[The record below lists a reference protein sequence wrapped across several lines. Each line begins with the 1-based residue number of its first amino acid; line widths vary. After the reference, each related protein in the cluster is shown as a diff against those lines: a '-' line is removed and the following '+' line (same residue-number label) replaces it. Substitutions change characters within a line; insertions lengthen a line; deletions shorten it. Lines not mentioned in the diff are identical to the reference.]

1 MQTNFTLAQLADP
14 ETARSE
20 QILRKCVHCGF
31 CTATCPT
38 FVLLGDERD
47 SPRGRIYLIKAMLE
61 GDRAATA
68 QEVRHVDRCL
78 SCLSCMTTC
87 PSGVNYMHL
96 VDHGRHHIEETFKRT
111 LPDRLMRGL
120 LAWLM
125 PRPNLFRWTMVL
137 GRLAKPLAPMLP
149 ATSRDVGG
157 ATFLRRLRAMLEAV
171 PDRLAPPSAVDRP
184 QTFPAKGLRRKRVA
198 LMPGCGQ
205 QVLAPEVNE
214 ATVRL
219 LTRHDVEVVN
229 VAGSGCCGSSVLHVG
244 RNQAAIEL
252 AKRNITA
259 WLTEID
265 GAGLDAIVI
274 NASGCGTTVKDYG
287 HMLADEPEWRE
298 KAEQVARLAK
308 DVSEVMAEVGLA
320 NVTPQKLTVAYH
332 AACSMQHGQRL
343 IEPPKKL
350 LREAGFVVKDVPEG
364 HLCCGWAGTY
374 QVLQPDLSRRLRDR
388 KVANIESVKPDVI
401 AAGNFGCIGNIASG
415 TGIPIAHTVE
425 LLDWATGGPKP
436 AALG

>member
-96 VDHGRHHIEETFKRT
+96 VDHGRHRIEETFTRA

-137 GRLAKPLAPMLP
+137 GRLAKPLAPLLP
-149 ATSRDVGG
+149 ATSRDAGG
-157 ATFLRRLRAMLEAV
+157 ATFLPRLRAMLEAV

-184 QTFPAKGLRRKRVA
+184 QTLPAKGLRRKRVA

-219 LTRHDVEVVN
+219 LTRHDIEVVN

-244 RNQAAIEL
+244 RNEEAVEL

-259 WLTEID
+259 WLKEID

-298 KAEQVARLAK
+298 KAKQVGRLAK

-320 NVTPQKLTVAYH
+320 NVTPQNLTVAYH
-332 AACSMQHGQRL
+332 AACSMQHGQKL

-350 LREAGFVVKDVPEG
+350 LRDAGFVVKDVPEG

-374 QVLQPDLSRRLRDR
+374 QVLQPTLSRRLRDR
-388 KVANIESVKPDVI
+388 KVANIESLKPDVI

>member
-1 MQTNFTLAQLADP
+1 MQTNFTLAQLADH

-61 GDRAATA
+61 GDRAPTE
-68 QEVRHVDRCL
+68 QEVRHIDRCL

-96 VDHGRHHIEETFKRT
+96 VDHGRHWIENTYKRT
-111 LPDRLMRGL
+111 LPDRALRGL

-125 PRPNLFRWTMVL
+125 PRPRLFRWAMML
-137 GRLAKPLAPMLP
+137 GRLAKPVASMLP
-149 ATSRDVGG
+149 AASTDAGG
-157 ATFLRRLRAMLEAV
+157 ATFLRRLRAMLEAIPNAV
-171 PDRLAPPSAVDRP
+171 ASPSPVDHP
-184 QTFPAKGLRRKRVA
+184 QTFPAAGLRRKRVA

-229 VAGSGCCGSSVLHVG
+229 VAGSGCCGSSVMHVG
-244 RNQAAIEL
+244 RAEEATAF
-252 AKRNITA
+252 AKRNIEA
-259 WLTEID
+259 WLREVD

-287 HMLADEPEWRE
+287 DMLADQPEWAE
-298 KAEQVARLAK
+298 KAQQIAGLAK
-308 DVSEVMAEVGLA
+308 DVSELMVEIGLV
-320 NVTPQKLTVAYH
+320 NVTPRPLTVAYH
-332 AACSMQHGQRL
+332 SACSMQHGQKVT
-343 IEPPKKL
+343 EQPKKL
-350 LREAGFVVKDVPEG
+350 LRDAGFVVKDVPEG

-374 QVLQPDLSRRLRDR
+374 QILQPELSRRLRDR
-388 KVANIESVKPDVI
+388 KVANIESVRPDVI
-401 AAGNFGCIGNIASG
+401 AAGNFGCIGNIACG
-415 TGIPIAHTVE
+415 TTIPIAHTVE

-436 AALG
+436 PSLP

>member
-20 QILRKCVHCGF
+20 HILRKCVHCGF

-47 SPRGRIYLIKAMLE
+47 SPRGRIYFIKAMLE
-61 GDRAATA
+61 RDRAPSAT
-68 QEVRHVDRCL
+68 EVRHVDRCL

-96 VDHGRHHIEETFKRT
+96 VDHGRHHIETRYT
-111 LPDRLMRGL
+111 RALSDRLLRGVL
-120 LAWLM
+120 GWLM
-125 PRPNLFRWTMVL
+125 PRPAAFRWAMVL
-137 GRLAKPLAPMLP
+137 GRLAKPLAMLLP
-149 ATSRDVGG
+149 SASADPGG
-157 ATFLRRLRAMLEAV
+157 ATFLRRLKAMLEAV
-171 PDRLAPPSAVDRP
+171 PDRLAEPSPVDRP
-184 QTFPAKGLRRKRVA
+184 QTFPAAGLRRKRVA

-219 LTRHDVEVVN
+219 LTRHD
-229 VAGSGCCGSSVLHVG
+229 
-244 RNQAAIEL
+244 IE
-252 AKRNITA
+252 A
-259 WLTEID
+259 WLREVD

-287 HMLADEPEWRE
+287 HMLADDPLWKD
-298 KAEQVARLAK
+298 KAQQVASLAR
-308 DVSEVMAEVGLA
+308 DVSEVMLEVGLA
-320 NVTPQKLTVAYH
+320 NVTARPLTVAYH
-332 AACSMQHGQRL
+332 SACSMQHGQKV
-343 IEPPKKL
+343 IEQPKKL
-350 LREAGFVVKDVPEG
+350 LRDAGFVVKDVPEG
-364 HLCCGWAGTY
+364 HICCGWAGTY
-374 QVLQPDLSRRLRDR
+374 QVLQPELSRRLRDR
-388 KVANIESVKPDVI
+388 KVANIEGLRPDII
-401 AAGNFGCIGNIASG
+401 AAGNFGCIGNIADG

-436 AALG
+436 AALL